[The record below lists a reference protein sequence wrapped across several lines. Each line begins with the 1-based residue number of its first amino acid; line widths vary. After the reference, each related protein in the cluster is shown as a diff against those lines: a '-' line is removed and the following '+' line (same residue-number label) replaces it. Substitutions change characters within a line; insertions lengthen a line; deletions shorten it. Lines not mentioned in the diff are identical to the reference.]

1 MKTKIKALS
10 LKGIRGV
17 REKFGLTLDGKSI
30 LIYGDNGTGKSSFTD
45 ALEWLYYD
53 QIEHLSNEEIGR
65 KKEKDALRNVFI
77 EEQDDS
83 SIEICYT
90 NPKLDCIKI
99 IKGDLTESSSN
110 RTKDYEAYLEKSQTE
125 NLILRY
131 SDLVLFIVASKK
143 EKLDTLQDII
153 GFSEVGSLRDLLKK
167 NAGRFKRII
176 NAENFNNKK
185 GAQQS
190 IIIHN
195 LGANAYNPEQFFKAS
210 NELIKFLNLSISIKS
225 FNDVAEVL
233 KQIESKDDSKIVEAI
248 AFQTKIIEALTETQG
263 NIEQLLNDYKSYFDA
278 YTELRKD
285 PEKFSKL
292 KLLGLLNEGVNI
304 LRYDVLKDDFCPL
317 CLQEKNKI
325 ELINELNVRI
335 QELEELQEEKSKL
348 QENNE
353 NLKAFVKTN
362 ATTIEGL
369 LKDKKFKEKQN
380 EETFKKLDG
389 IRLTLESIAAE
400 LKKELLAKE
409 TILSPTKI
417 TFNKEEIQ
425 ATIESASKK
434 TKELSESQK
443 QNTKLVI
450 YSKLLQANLAYKE
463 FRKIDKK
470 QDILTKQQITF
481 ENLFTDFIKRQ
492 EEALTV
498 FLETFSNDINDYYTS
513 MNPNEKVE
521 GIKLG
526 SLKDKN
532 GDLIGITIE
541 YRFFDKTKTQ
551 PRAYLSESHINCLGL
566 SFFLASVKAFNKE
579 NQFFIL
585 DDVISSFDRAHRTRF
600 AKLLIDKFNEYQ
612 VILLTHEKDFFELVS
627 SDVKSKGWNIH
638 QITWTPE
645 KGTNIEKATS
655 GSKEK
660 IKKKLDEKNT
670 DGLGNDIRIYTE
682 KVLKEIA
689 INIEANVIF
698 RYNDINEKRMAPEL
712 LDSIQNK
719 IANKSTEL
727 KTLADIPRIKG
738 MPMFIVNTTSHDNDF
753 QTSIEDLK
761 VMWEDIGKLIKL
773 FYCKDC
779 NKFISVR
786 YLDTVRNRIR
796 CGCKD
801 EKLSYE
807 WKK

>member
-1 MKTKIKALS
+1 M
-10 LKGIRGV
+10 
-17 REKFGLTLDGKSI
+17 
-30 LIYGDNGTGKSSFTD
+30 
-45 ALEWLYYD
+45 
-53 QIEHLSNEEIGR
+53 
-65 KKEKDALRNVFI
+65 RNVFI
-77 EEQDDS
+77 EGKHDS

-90 NPKLDCIKI
+90 NPQLDCVKI
-99 IKGDLTESSSN
+99 IQGDLTESSSN
-110 RTKDYEAYLEKSQTE
+110 KTKEYETYLENSQTE

-131 SDLVLFIVASKK
+131 HDLVLFIIASKK
-143 EKLDTLQDII
+143 EKLDKLQGII
-153 GFSEVGSLRDLLKK
+153 GFKEVGNLRDLLKK
-167 NAGRFKRII
+167 TAGRFKRTI
-176 NAENFNNKK
+176 NVENFNVKK

-190 IIIHN
+190 TIIQN
-195 LGANAYNPEQFFKAS
+195 LGANAYNPAQFFKAA
-210 NELIKFLNLSISIKS
+210 NDLIKPLNLSITIKS
-225 FNDVAEVL
+225 FKDVTEVL
-233 KQIESKDDSKIVEAI
+233 KQIESKDDSQIVVAI
-248 AFQTKIIEALTETQG
+248 AFQIKIIEALTEFQG
-263 NIEQLLNDYKSYFDA
+263 NIEQLLNDYKSYLGA

-285 PEKFSKL
+285 SEKFSKL

-304 LRYDVLKDDFCPL
+304 LRDDVVKDEFCPL

-325 ELINELNVRI
+325 KLINELNERI

-348 QENNE
+348 QEYNE
-353 NLKAFVKTN
+353 NMNAFVKTN

-369 LKDKKFKEKQN
+369 LKDKKFKEKEN
-380 EETFKKLDG
+380 EETFKSLEG
-389 IRLTLESIAAE
+389 IRITLNNIVEE

-409 TILSPTKI
+409 SILHSSKI

-425 ATIESASKK
+425 GMIESAKK
-434 TKELSESQK
+434 KAKQLSDSQK

-450 YSKLLQANLAYKE
+450 YSKLLQANIAYKE
-463 FRKIDKK
+463 YRKIDKK
-470 QDILTKQQITF
+470 QDVLTKQQITF
-481 ENLFTDFIKRQ
+481 EKLFADFIKRQ

-498 FLETFSNDINDYYTS
+498 FLETFSKDINDYYTS

-541 YRFFDKTKTQ
+541 YRFFDETKTQ

-579 NQFFIL
+579 NHFFIL
-585 DDVISSFDRAHRTRF
+585 DDVISSFDRGHRARF

-627 SDVKSKGWNIH
+627 SEVKSKGWNIH

-645 KGTNIEKATS
+645 KGTGIEKGTVDI
-655 GSKEK
+655 KER

-670 DGLGNDIRIYTE
+670 DGLGNDIRIYSE

-689 INIEANVIF
+689 MNIEANVTF
-698 RYNDINEKRMAPEL
+698 KYNEINEKRMAPEL

-719 IANKSTEL
+719 IASKSTEL
-727 KTLADIPRIKG
+727 KTVADISRIKG
-738 MPMFIVNTTSHDNDF
+738 MPMFIGNTTSHDNDF
-753 QTSIEDLK
+753 QASIEDLE
-761 VMWEDIGKLIKL
+761 VMWEDIGKLIKS

-779 NKFISVR
+779 NKFISTK

-801 EKLSYE
+801 EKLSYD

>member
-1 MKTKIKALS
+1 MKTKIKALT

-17 REKFGLTLDGKSI
+17 REKFGLNLDGKSI

-45 ALEWLYYD
+45 ALEWFYYD

-65 KKEKDALRNVFI
+65 KKGKDALRNVFI
-77 EEQDDS
+77 EEKHDS

-90 NPKLDCIKI
+90 NPKLDCVKI
-99 IKGDLTESSSN
+99 IQGDLTESSSN
-110 RTKDYEAYLEKSQTE
+110 KSKDYETYLENSQTE

-131 SDLVLFIVASKK
+131 SDLVLFIIASKK
-143 EKLDTLQDII
+143 EKLDKLQGII
-153 GFSEVGSLRDLLKK
+153 GFSEVGNLRDLLKK
-167 NAGRFKRII
+167 TAGRFKRTI
-176 NAENFNNKK
+176 NAENFNVKK

-190 IIIHN
+190 TIIQN
-195 LGANAYNPEQFFKAS
+195 FGANAYNPDQFFKAA
-210 NELIKFLNLSISIKS
+210 NDLIKPLNLSNTIKS
-225 FNDVAEVL
+225 FKDIAEIL
-233 KQIESKDDSKIVEAI
+233 KQIESKDDLKIVEAI
-248 AFQTKIIEALTETQG
+248 AFQTKIIEALTEFQG
-263 NIEQLLNDYKSYFDA
+263 NTEQLLNDYKSYFEA

-285 PEKFSKL
+285 SEKFSKL

-304 LRYDVLKDDFCPL
+304 LRDDVVKDDFCPL

-325 ELINELNVRI
+325 KLINELNERI

-348 QENNE
+348 QEYNE
-353 NLKAFVKTN
+353 NLKASVKTN

-369 LKDKKFKEKQN
+369 LKDKKFKEKEN
-380 EETFKKLDG
+380 EETFKKLED
-389 IRLTLESIAAE
+389 IRITLNSIAEE

-409 TILSPTKI
+409 SILHSSKI

-425 ATIESASKK
+425 GMIESAIKK
-434 TKELSESQK
+434 VKELSDSQK
-443 QNTKLVI
+443 QNTKLII

-463 FRKIDKK
+463 YRKVDKK

-481 ENLFTDFIKRQ
+481 ENLFADFIKRQ

-498 FLETFSNDINDYYTS
+498 FLETFSKDINDYYTS
-513 MNPNEKVE
+513 MNSNEKVE

-541 YRFFDKTKTQ
+541 YRFFDETKTQ

-579 NQFFIL
+579 NHFFIL
-585 DDVISSFDRAHRTRF
+585 DDVISSFDRGHRARF

-612 VILLTHEKDFFELVS
+612 VIFLTHEKDFFELVS

-645 KGTNIEKATS
+645 KGTGIEKGTVDI
-655 GSKEK
+655 KER
-660 IKKKLDEKNT
+660 IKKKFDEKNT

-682 KVLKEIA
+682 KVMKEISM
-689 INIEANVIF
+689 NIEANVTF
-698 RYNDINEKRMAPEL
+698 KYNDINEKRMAPEL

-719 IANKSTEL
+719 IASKSMEL
-727 KTLADIPRIKG
+727 KAVADISRIKG
-738 MPMFIVNTTSHDNDF
+738 MPMFIGNTTSHDNDF
-753 QTSIEDLK
+753 QASIEDIE

-779 NKFISVR
+779 NKFISTK

-801 EKLSYE
+801 EKLSYD

>member
-1 MKTKIKALS
+1 MKTKIKALT

-17 REKFGLTLDGKSI
+17 REKFVLNLDGKSI

-65 KKEKDALRNVFI
+65 KKGKDALRNVFI
-77 EEQDDS
+77 EEKHDS

-90 NPKLDCIKI
+90 NPKLDCVKI
-99 IKGDLTESSSN
+99 IQGDLTESSSN
-110 RTKDYEAYLEKSQTE
+110 KTKDYETYLENSQTE

-131 SDLVLFIVASKK
+131 SDLVLFIIASKK
-143 EKLDTLQDII
+143 EKLDKLQGII
-153 GFSEVGSLRDLLKK
+153 GFSEVGNLRDLLKK
-167 NAGRFKRII
+167 TAGRFKRTI
-176 NAENFNNKK
+176 NAENFNVKK

-190 IIIHN
+190 TIIQN
-195 LGANAYNPEQFFKAS
+195 LGANAYNPDQFFKAA
-210 NELIKFLNLSISIKS
+210 NDLIKPLNLSNTIKS
-225 FNDVAEVL
+225 FKDIAEIL
-233 KQIESKDDSKIVEAI
+233 KQIESKDDLKIVEAI
-248 AFQTKIIEALTETQG
+248 AFQTKIIEALTEFQG
-263 NIEQLLNDYKSYFDA
+263 NTEQLLNDYKSYFEA

-285 PEKFSKL
+285 PDKFSKL

-304 LRYDVLKDDFCPL
+304 LKDDVVKDDFCPL
-317 CLQEKNKI
+317 CVQEKNKI
-325 ELINELNVRI
+325 ELINELNERI

-348 QENNE
+348 QEYNE
-353 NLKAFVKTN
+353 NLKASVKTN

-369 LKDKKFKEKQN
+369 LKDKQFKEKEN
-380 EETFKKLDG
+380 EEIFKKLEG
-389 IRLTLESIAAE
+389 IRITLDSIVGE

-409 TILSPTKI
+409 SILHSSKI
-417 TFNKEEIQ
+417 TFNKEEIL
-425 ATIESASKK
+425 AMIVSARKK
-434 TKELSESQK
+434 AKELSDSQK
-443 QNTKLVI
+443 QNTKLII

-463 FRKIDKK
+463 YRKVDKK

-481 ENLFTDFIKRQ
+481 ENLFADFIKRQ

-498 FLETFSNDINDYYTS
+498 FLETFSKDINDYYTS

-541 YRFFDKTKTQ
+541 YRFFDETKTQ

-579 NQFFIL
+579 NHFFIL
-585 DDVISSFDRAHRTRF
+585 DDVISSFDRGHRARF

-645 KGTNIEKATS
+645 KGTGIEKGTVDI
-655 GSKEK
+655 KER
-660 IKKKLDEKNT
+660 IKKKFDEKNT

-682 KVLKEIA
+682 KVMKEISM
-689 INIEANVIF
+689 NIEANVTF
-698 RYNDINEKRMAPEL
+698 KYNDINEKRMAPEL

-719 IANKSTEL
+719 IASKSTEL
-727 KTLADIPRIKG
+727 KAVADISRIKG
-738 MPMFIVNTTSHDNDF
+738 MPMFIGNTTSHDNDF
-753 QTSIEDLK
+753 QASIEDIE

-779 NKFISVR
+779 NKFISTK

-801 EKLSYE
+801 EKLSYD